1 MLVVLLLFVFVVLLL
16 FVLVVLLL
24 LLFVLVV
31 LGGCFER
38 FPSEYLH
45 DLPHVAGVF
54 VVESDVEEWA
64 QHIFADGAIVDGLV
78 LNVLG
83 GVVIHGWWYIS

>member
-1 MLVVLLLFVFVVLLL
+1 MVSLLFVLVVLLLFVFVVLLL
-16 FVLVVLLL
+16 LLFVLVVLLL
-24 LLFVLVV
+24 FVLEV

-54 VVESDVEEWA
+54 VVESDVEE
-64 QHIFADGAIVDGLV
+64 
-78 LNVLG
+78 
-83 GVVIHGWWYIS
+83 